1 MSDRTRQIQ
10 QMIAQQIEE
19 ISLGQSPASTI
30 EPHHRLI
37 GDLNLDSLDY
47 ATVLLA
53 CERDLGVKVQEDGV
67 DWAQLQSVAQL
78 AEFLA
83 NQPARNP
90 SL

>member
-1 MSDRTRQIQ
+1 MSDRIQMIQ

-30 EPHHRLI
+30 EPQHRLI
-37 GDLNLDSLDY
+37 ADLNLDSLDY

-53 CERDLGVKVQEDGV
+53 CENELGIKVQEDGV

-83 NQPARNP
+83 NQPARK
-90 SL
+90 